1 MSGESVKSTSTRK
14 SQRHYEPESERN
26 KKQENPINHQMK
38 NKIEDL
44 DQPRPLAFSRPAT
57 RFCKTRKWLG
67 LLQPPPH
74 EFGCNRASSGS
85 DSSGKKSKSRPPV
98 QGGCDKRPTSPV
110 IGSVIDVCVVTLLP
124 VVPVVVMDVA
134 VARGTSGCGCT
145 NGSPIPLWG

>member
-1 MSGESVKSTSTRK
+1 MSQVYPKK
-14 SQRHYEPESERN
+14 QKHYEPESERN
-26 KKQENPINHQMK
+26 KKKEKPINSQMK
-38 NKIEDL
+38 NKKIEDV
-44 DQPRPLAFSRPAT
+44 DQARLPAFSRPAT
-57 RFCKTRKWLG
+57 RFCKTCKWLG
-67 LLQPPPH
+67 LLQLPPH
-74 EFGCNRASSGS
+74 VLGCNRESSGS

-145 NGSPIPLWG
+145 GGSPNPLWG